1 MEVMEKSVEATA
13 VAVEQPRAE
22 SPDWYE
28 LLDQAVQEPGQLADA
43 HRFFH
48 NYSLANRWLAST
60 QLRAMGLPLTPI
72 NTFKQWL
79 ALERPVKKGEKAAIH
94 LIMPVPVK
102 GKKKGED
109 GEEEKG
115 HTFTRFMLRRYW
127 FALSQTEHK
136 EGKEYVPEEFTRGIW
151 EFTSALTEHKVTEVK
166 FEFDGVGD
174 TKRMGWASQT
184 CIAVSP
190 LAPHQEFERLRQL
203 ARVVMGHLADTPS
216 KAVPVDPELR
226 EVEVEAA
233 AYLVAASLGISG
245 LDESRARL
253 QASLAGGA
261 RTRIPDKNAHRAF
274 SAADKL
280 INAGYC

>member
-1 MEVMEKSVEATA
+1 MEVIEKSVANTAA
-13 VAVEQPRAE
+13 VAEQPRAE

-28 LLDQAVQEPGQLADA
+28 LLDQAVQEPGQLAEA
-43 HRFFH
+43 HKFFH
-48 NYSLANRWLAST
+48 QYSLANRWLAST
-60 QLRAMGLPLTPI
+60 QLRALGLPLTPI

-109 GEEEKG
+109 GEEEN
-115 HTFTRFMLRRYW
+115 TVRFTKFMLRRYW
-127 FALSQTEHK
+127 FALSQTE
-136 EGKEYVPEEFTRGIW
+136 GKDYTPEDVTRGIW
-151 EFTSALTEHKVTEVK
+151 EFSSALTEHNATEVK
-166 FEFDGVGD
+166 FEFADVND
-174 TKRMGWASQT
+174 TKRMAWATKST
-184 CIAVSP
+184 IAVSP
-190 LAPHQEFERLRQL
+190 LAPHQEFERIRQL
-203 ARVVMGHLADTPS
+203 ARIVMGHLDETPS
-216 KAVPVDPELR
+216 KQVPVDPELR

-233 AYLVAASLGISG
+233 AYLVAATLGFSG